1 MINQPL
7 WGYTKS
13 TPSGDGFFNS
23 LGSVISIDPLYSKN
37 LKRLDTNISKPY
49 LMISI
54 DFIRNKY
61 FINGYKSRVNEKMGK
76 QPIPVTHGVLQ
87 GTLAF
92 LLEQIN
98 QSWGQIFIR
107 IDSHNKLLILRRL
120 SVIYFE

>member
-1 MINQPL
+1 ML
-7 WGYTKS
+7 
-13 TPSGDGFFNS
+13 
-23 LGSVISIDPLYSKN
+23 
-37 LKRLDTNISKPY
+37 LKVPYRLDRLPAKVGRSPKLLPRQHRT
-49 LMISI
+49 I

-76 QPIPVTHGVLQ
+76 QPIPVTHGILQ

-120 SVIYFE
+120 SVLYFE

>member
-1 MINQPL
+1 MADRYRVIRRV
-7 WGYTKS
+7 GE
-13 TPSGDGFFNS
+13 GGFS
-23 LGSVISIDPLYSKN
+23 SVFLVD
-37 LKRLDTNISKPY
+37 DTMVSEEVI
-49 LMISI
+49 L

-61 FINGYKSRVNEKMGK
+61 FISGYKSRVNEKMGK
-76 QPIPVTHGVLQ
+76 QPIPVTHGILQ

-120 SVIYFE
+120 SVLYFE